1 MDIGVDRMIICIKG
15 AGELA
20 SAVAWRLYMANM
32 RKIFMMECT
41 RPLAVRRKVSF
52 CEAVY
57 DGTNEVENV
66 KAVLCHDVDEIKRC
80 WQNDTIA
87 VAVDPT
93 WQMLTQ
99 LPAKVMV
106 DAVLAKKNIGTT
118 MDDAQLVIGLGPGF
132 IAGHDVGMVVET
144 NRGHNLGRIL
154 TAGSAES
161 NTGIPGNI
169 GGYTKERVL
178 RAPAEG
184 RFRSNKEIGDLVET
198 GEIIGEVD
206 NIGVA
211 AQINGILRGLIRP
224 NSDVLKGLKIGDIDP
239 RGEKDYCYTISD
251 KARAISGSV
260 LEAILR
266 VFPSNQDV

>member
-1 MDIGVDRMIICIKG
+1 MDGGINEMIICIKG

-32 RKIFMMECT
+32 RKIFMMECS
-41 RPLAVRRKVSF
+41 RPLAVRRNVSF

-57 DGTNEVENV
+57 DGTNEVESV
-66 KAVLCHDVDEIKRC
+66 KAGLCNDVDEITRC
-80 WQNDTIA
+80 WQNGMIA
-87 VAVDPT
+87 VTVDPT
-93 WQMLTQ
+93 WQMLRQ
-99 LPAKVMV
+99 LPAKVVV
-106 DAVLAKKNIGTT
+106 DAVLAKENLGTT
-118 MDDAQLVIGLGPGF
+118 MDEAQLVIGLGPGF
-132 IAGHDVGMVVET
+132 IAGHDVHMVVET

-154 TAGSAES
+154 ISGSAET

-184 RFRSNKEIGDLVET
+184 RLRSDKKIGDSVVT
-198 GEIIGEVD
+198 GELVGKID
-206 NIGVA
+206 NTGVP
-211 AQINGILRGLIRP
+211 AQISGILRGLIRP
-224 NSDVLKGLKIGDIDP
+224 NSNVRKGLKIGDIDP
-239 RGEKDYCYTISD
+239 RGNKDYCYTISD

-266 VFPSNQDV
+266 VFPSSRDA

>member
-1 MDIGVDRMIICIKG
+1 MIICIKG

-32 RKIFMMECT
+32 RKIIMMECP
-41 RPLAVRRKVSF
+41 RPLAVRRNVSF

-57 DGTNEVENV
+57 DGTNEVESV
-66 KAVLCHDVDEIKRC
+66 KADLCNDVDGVKRC
-80 WQNDTIA
+80 WQNETIA
-87 VAVDPT
+87 VVVDPT

-99 LPAKVMV
+99 LPANVVV
-106 DAVLAKKNIGTT
+106 DAVLAKKNLGTT
-118 MDDAQLVIGLGPGF
+118 MDEAQLVIGLGPGF
-132 IAGHDVGMVVET
+132 IAGHDVGVVVET

-154 TAGSAES
+154 TSGSAEP

-169 GGYTKERVL
+169 EGYTQERVL

-211 AQINGILRGLIRP
+211 AQINGVIRGLIRP
-224 NSDVLKGLKIGDIDP
+224 NSDVRKGLKIGDIDP

-266 VFPSNQDV
+266 VFPPSQDV

>member
-1 MDIGVDRMIICIKG
+1 MIICIKG
-15 AGELA
+15 GGELA

-32 RKIFMMECT
+32 RKIFMMECS
-41 RPLAVRRKVSF
+41 RPLAVRRNVSF

-57 DGTNEVENV
+57 DGTNEVESV
-66 KAVLCHDVDEIKRC
+66 KADLCNDVDEIKRC
-80 WQNDTIA
+80 WQNDIIA
-87 VAVDPT
+87 VVVDPT

-99 LPAKVMV
+99 LPTNVMV
-106 DAVLAKKNIGTT
+106 DAVLAKKNLGTT

-132 IAGHDVGMVVET
+132 IAGHDVNMVVET

-154 TAGSAES
+154 TSGSAEP

-169 GGYTKERVL
+169 EGYTEERVL

-184 RFRSNKEIGDLVET
+184 RFRSNKEISDRVET
-198 GEIIGEVD
+198 GEVIGEVD
-206 NIGVA
+206 NIEVV
-211 AQINGILRGLIRP
+211 AQINGVLRGLIRP
-224 NSDVLKGLKIGDIDP
+224 NSDVRKGLKIGDIDP
-239 RGEKDYCYTISD
+239 RGEKNYCYTISD

-266 VFPSNQDV
+266 VFPPSQDI